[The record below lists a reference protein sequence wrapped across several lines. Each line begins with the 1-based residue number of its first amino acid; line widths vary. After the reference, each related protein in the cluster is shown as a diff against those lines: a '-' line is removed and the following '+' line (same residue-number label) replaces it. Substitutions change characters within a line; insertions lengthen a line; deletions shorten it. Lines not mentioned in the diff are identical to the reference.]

1 MSEEHLTLRRDG
13 HLPVR
18 VASLVLVL
26 LIVLPLAGT
35 VSSEGDPSHIQL
47 DSSRADKLDLDNDGD
62 PDTTRVVYLV
72 NTSAHYAEAAVEVS
86 AESEGMVLTFWDN
99 FTFNRSTPR
108 FGSIDI
114 EAWGDGIYSV
124 RIRVWDA
131 ETGMLVAM
139 EELGEH
145 ELAASLYPPYLRF
158 DLEAPLVMFL
168 GDDCIIERVFLDE
181 VGERYDA
188 IGVISLTGTPWLA
201 PPQLGD
207 IDCSDWP
214 ARDYHLVMH
223 YRNQLGF
230 STQAD
235 LDFRINNL
243 PPPRYVL
250 NVTGDNDEVGS
261 PCSIA
266 LAPSPGTVLAR
277 MLIEWDITDPR
288 GNPVDM
294 PSFSNIDCSMWPVGL
309 SKVRVTVT
317 NSEGQKTMQAYNLVR
332 LPPLGSTDAAVL
344 NASGDPSTWPE
355 RSLGDELQPKPFIG
369 DSSLVAQSLVF
380 SVGALFAI
388 AMGILAALYWTNR
401 REEEYLDDDLLADG
415 APDSQ
420 GLSSYT
426 DESGIYWRQH
436 PEGYVDWWDAQG
448 GQWVP
453 YEE

>member
-1 MSEEHLTLRRDG
+1 MSEGHLTMRRDE

-18 VASLVLVL
+18 VISLVLL
-26 LIVLPLAGT
+26 LLVVLPLAGT

-47 DSSRADKLDLDNDGD
+47 DSSRADRLDLNNDGD
-62 PDTTRVVYLV
+62 LDTARVVYLV

-114 EAWGDGIYSV
+114 EAWGDGAYSV

-131 ETGMLVAM
+131 ETGTLVAM
-139 EELGEH
+139 EDLGEH
-145 ELAASLYPPYLRF
+145 ELVASLFPPYLRF
-158 DLEAPLVMFL
+158 DLEAPEVMFL
-168 GDDCIIERVFLDE
+168 GDDCVIERVFLDE

-188 IGVISLTGTPWLA
+188 IGVISLTGTPWIA
-201 PPQLGD
+201 PPELED
-207 IDCSDWP
+207 IDCSNWP

-235 LDFRINNL
+235 LEFRINNL
-243 PPPRYVL
+243 PPPSYEL

-266 LAPSPGTVLAR
+266 LEPSPGTMLAT

-288 GNPVDM
+288 GETVEM
-294 PSFSNIDCSMWPVGL
+294 PSFSTIDCSMWTVGL
-309 SKVRVTVT
+309 SKVRVSVT
-317 NSEGQKTMQAYNLVR
+317 SSEGQYTMHAYNLVR
-332 LPPLGSTDAAVL
+332 LPPVGSTDADVL
-344 NASGDPSTWPE
+344 NASGDPSTWPT
-355 RSLGDELQPKPFIG
+355 RSLGDELEPKPFIG
-369 DSSLVAQSLVF
+369 ESTLVAQLLVF
-380 SVGALFAI
+380 FVGALFAI
-388 AMGILAALYWTNR
+388 AMGILAAVYWTKSDD
-401 REEEYLDDDLLADG
+401 EEYSEDLLIDG
-415 APDSQ
+415 NPDTD
-420 GLSSYT
+420 GMSSYT
-426 DESGIYWRQH
+426 DESGIHWRQH
-436 PEGYVDWWDAQG
+436 PEGYVDWWDVQS